1 MGGEEIKQVKI
12 SFGGVLL
19 QRGTEKFGGVERG
32 RGVKRSLKFLKYW

>member
-19 QRGTEKFGGVERG
+19 QRGTEKIGGVERG